1 MKIKL
6 INPPQP
12 NSLDDKL
19 DPPLGL
25 MYVSAFLKKQG
36 LETEIIDLPFIE
48 KKQWEE
54 KIGSADLYGITVYS
68 ASLYLAKEIAKIAK
82 ENNPQAK
89 VIVGGPHPTALG
101 ESVLADE
108 PNFNII
114 VMREGEL
121 TMLELAQGKPIQE
134 IEGIIYRDNEKIIR
148 RKERQL
154 IKDLDILPLP
164 DREILKINKYTR
176 KVYGGYA
183 TSIITSRGCSF
194 NCAFCCKDIFGSQV
208 RFRSIESVIE
218 EIKQIIH
225 DYGIN
230 HFLFYDDTFV
240 LKRERLYPLCEE
252 LSKLNI
258 IFRCNGNARYNTY
271 EDYKMLYRA
280 GCREIAF
287 GIESGSQKILNI
299 INKGV
304 TVEQNK
310 RAILDAQKAGL
321 LVKAYLMI
329 GNPGESK
336 ETIEETKNFIIGA
349 NPDQYTLFTFV
360 PLPGCDIWKHPEKYK
375 IKIISRDYKQYF
387 NIAGQNDGGL
397 VIETETLRPQDI
409 EELKQELLQFLKERG
424 QRGVLQDYYSKC
436 KTNP

>member
-25 MYVSAFLKKQG
+25 MYISAFLKEHG
-36 LETEIIDLPFIE
+36 LGVEIIDLPFIE
-48 KKQWEE
+48 KTQWKE

-101 ESVLADE
+101 ESVLIDE
-108 PNFNII
+108 PNFDII

-121 TMLELAQGKPIQE
+121 TMLELGQGKPIQE
-134 IEGIIYRDNEKIIR
+134 IEGIIYRDGKKIIR
-148 RKERQL
+148 QEERQL

-164 DREILKINKYTR
+164 DRGILKINKYTR
-176 KVYGGYA
+176 KVYGDYA
-183 TSIITSRGCSF
+183 TSLVTSRGCPF
-194 NCAFCCKDIFGSQV
+194 NCAFCCKGIFGSKV
-208 RFRSIESVIE
+208 RFRSIESVID
-218 EIKQIIH
+218 EIKQIIK
-225 DYGIN
+225 DYGIK

-240 LKRERLYPLCEE
+240 LQRERLYPLCEE

-258 IFRCNGNARYNTY
+258 IFRCNGNARYNTL
-271 EDYKMLYRA
+271 EDYQMLYKA
-280 GCREIAF
+280 GCRELAF
-287 GIESGSQKILNI
+287 GIESGSQKILDI

-310 RAILDAQKAGL
+310 RAIVDAKRAGL

-336 ETIEETKNFIIGA
+336 ETIEETKKFILEA
-349 NPDQYTLFTFV
+349 DPDQYTLFTFV
-360 PLPGCDIWKHPEKYK
+360 PLPGCDIWERPEKYK
-375 IKIISRDYKQYF
+375 IKIVNKNFREYF
-387 NIAGQNDGGL
+387 NIAGNNDGGL
-397 VIETETLRPQDI
+397 VIETESLKPTDI
-409 EELKQELLQFLKERG
+409 ESLKQELLRFLKERG
-424 QRGVLQDYYSKC
+424 QRGVLQDYYNKC
-436 KTNP
+436 KTNL

>member
-25 MYVSAFLKKQG
+25 MYISAFLKKHG
-36 LETEIIDLPFIE
+36 FKVEIVDLPFID
-48 KKQWEE
+48 KKEWAE
-54 KIGSADLYGITVYS
+54 KIGIADLYGITVYS
-68 ASLYLAKEIAKIAK
+68 ASLYLAKEIVKIAK
-82 ENNPQAK
+82 QNNPAAK

-101 ESVLADE
+101 KSVLEDK
-108 PNFNII
+108 PDFDII
-114 VMREGEL
+114 VMREGEI
-121 TMLELAQGKPIQE
+121 TMLELAQSKPLNK
-134 IEGIIYRDNEKIIR
+134 IEGIIYKEGNKIIKQ
-148 RKERQL
+148 KERQL
-154 IKDLDILPLP
+154 IENLDILPLP
-164 DREILKINKYTR
+164 DREILTSNKYTR
-176 KVYGGYA
+176 KVYGGYS
-183 TSIITSRGCSF
+183 TSIITSRGCPF
-194 NCAFCCKDIFGSQV
+194 NCAFCCKNIFGSQV

-218 EIKQIIH
+218 EIKQIIK
-225 DYGIN
+225 DYSVN

-287 GIESGSQKILNI
+287 GIESGSQKILDI
-299 INKGV
+299 INKGI

-310 RAILDAQKAGL
+310 RAIADAQGAGL

-336 ETIEETKNFIIGA
+336 ETIEETKKFITEA
-349 NPDQYTLFTFV
+349 NPDQYTLFYLCPFARMRY
-360 PLPGCDIWKHPEKYK
+360 LEAPGEI
-375 IKIISRDYKQYF
+375 
-387 NIAGQNDGGL
+387 QNPDN
-397 VIETETLRPQDI
+397 Q
-409 EELKQELLQFLKERG
+409 
-424 QRGVLQDYYSKC
+424 
-436 KTNP
+436 